1 MAHLN
6 FFSEASMS
14 KFYSEEHRSLQDR
27 FDTRGMAELMEGNIV
42 HAELGEPESVFI
54 ESRDM
59 FFLST
64 IDPSGRPTVSYKG
77 GAIGFVRAVSPSKL
91 VFPWYDGNG
100 MFYSAGNIMGSPKV
114 GLLFIDFVTPNRLRI
129 QGNAVVS
136 LDDPL
141 MASYPGAQFLIFV
154 TIEDIWINCPRY
166 IHPHQKLTDSRYVP
180 NSNATAPLPAWKRL
194 DIVQEA
200 IPARDREQVSRSGG
214 EITMDNYV
222 ELLMKGEA

>member
-1 MAHLN
+1 
-6 FFSEASMS
+6 MS
-14 KFYSEEHRSLQDR
+14 KFYSEDHRSLQDR
-27 FDTRGMAELMEGNIV
+27 FETRGMAELMEGGIV
-42 HAELGEPESVFI
+42 HAELGEPESAFI

-77 GAIGFVRAVSPSKL
+77 GAPGFVRIVSSSKL

-100 MFYSAGNIMGSPKV
+100 MYYSAGNIMGSPKV

-129 QGNAVVS
+129 QGDAIVS
-136 LDDPL
+136 FDDPL

-154 TIEDIWINCPRY
+154 TIEDIWVNCPRY
-166 IHPHQKLTDSRYVP
+166 IHPHQKLADSRYVP
-180 NSNATAPLPAWKRL
+180 NDGATSPLPAWKRL
-194 DIVQEA
+194 DIVQGA
-200 IPARDREQVSRSGG
+200 IPARDREQVADAGG
-214 EITMDNYV
+214 EITMDGYI